1 MKPEKIAQSTV
12 LLVDDKPDN
21 LDVLLAHLHDAQL
34 RMLVAQSGEE
44 AIHITERFLPDLIL
58 LDVLMP
64 PGIDGFETC
73 RRLKANEKTTD
84 IPIIFITALS
94 DMNDKITGF
103 QVGGVDY
110 ITKPLR
116 HEEVLA
122 RVHTHLLLRRQRR
135 QLEIENASKNKFFS
149 IIAHDLRGPLHSIHE
164 LTKANRDL
172 LERQEYDQVKK
183 LLDLQY
189 TATENLTKL
198 LENLL
203 TWARIQQGTIEFRP
217 QMLNLGHLCRY
228 AIDVLKPAALQ
239 KQITLTSDLSGEVF
253 VLADMNMLETIVRN
267 LVSNAIKFTST
278 GGSITISMTQTEKI
292 VTVAVTDTGIGI
304 EAVFVPKLFEIGT
317 KFHRAG
323 TAHEKGTGLGLIL
336 CKEFVERHGGTIQ
349 VESAADR
356 GSTFSFTLSL
366 PENIAEAMKNKEY
379 AGLIGG
385 GEGQ

>member
-1 MKPEKIAQSTV
+1 MKTPQSTI

-21 LDVLLAHLHDAQL
+21 LDVLLAYLHDAQL

-58 LDVLMP
+58 LDVMMP

-73 RRLKANEKTTD
+73 LRLKANDATRE
-84 IPIIFITALS
+84 IPVIFITALS
-94 DMNDKITGF
+94 DVNDKIQGF

-122 RVHTHLLLRRQRR
+122 RVHTHLLLRQQRR
-135 QLEIENASKNKFFS
+135 QLEIENAAKNKFFS

-164 LTKANRDL
+164 LVKANKEL
-172 LERQEYDQVKK
+172 LERQEFDQIKK
-183 LLDLQY
+183 LLDLEY
-189 TATENLTKL
+189 AATENLTKL

-217 QMLNLGHLCRY
+217 QTLNIGHLCRY
-228 AIDVLKPAALQ
+228 TIEVLKPTAHQ
-239 KQITLTSDLSGEVF
+239 KQITLTSDLPGEAL
-253 VLADMNMLETIVRN
+253 VLADMNMVETIVRN
-267 LVSNAIKFTST
+267 LVSNAIKFTPA
-278 GGSITISMTQTEKI
+278 GGNITISMKYAPHA
-292 VTVAVTDTGIGI
+292 VTIAITDTGIGI
-304 EAVFVPKLFEIGT
+304 ESDVLPKLFDIDR
-317 KFHRAG
+317 KYHRAG

-349 VESAADR
+349 VKSELNH
-356 GSTFSFTLSL
+356 GSTFSFTLPLSNEL
-366 PENIAEAMKNKEY
+366 VHS
-379 AGLIGG
+379 GT
-385 GEGQ
+385 

>member
-1 MKPEKIAQSTV
+1 MNSMKTPQSTI

-21 LDVLLAHLHDAQL
+21 LDVLLAYLHDAQL

-58 LDVLMP
+58 LDVMMP

-73 RRLKANEKTTD
+73 LRLKANDATRE
-84 IPIIFITALS
+84 IPVIFITALS
-94 DMNDKITGF
+94 DVNDKIQGF

-122 RVHTHLLLRRQRR
+122 RVHTHLLLRQQRR
-135 QLEIENASKNKFFS
+135 QLEIENAAKNKFFS

-164 LTKANRDL
+164 LVKANKEL
-172 LERQEYDQVKK
+172 LERQEFDQIKK
-183 LLDLQY
+183 LLDLEY
-189 TATENLTKL
+189 AATENLTKL

-217 QMLNLGHLCRY
+217 QTLNIGHLCRY
-228 AIDVLKPAALQ
+228 TIEVLKPTAHQ
-239 KQITLTSDLSGEVF
+239 KQITLTSDLPGEAL
-253 VLADMNMLETIVRN
+253 VLADMNMVETIVRN
-267 LVSNAIKFTST
+267 LVSNAIKFTPE
-278 GGSITISMTQTEKI
+278 GGNITISMKHAQHA
-292 VTVAVTDTGIGI
+292 VTIAITDTGIGI
-304 EAVFVPKLFEIGT
+304 ESDVLPKLFDIDR
-317 KFHRAG
+317 KYHRAG

-349 VESAADR
+349 VKSELNH
-356 GSTFSFTLSL
+356 GSTFSFTLPLSN
-366 PENIAEAMKNKEY
+366 E
-379 AGLIGG
+379 LIHSGT
-385 GEGQ
+385 

>member
-1 MKPEKIAQSTV
+1 MNSMKTPQSTI

-21 LDVLLAHLHDAQL
+21 LDVLLAYLHDAQL

-58 LDVLMP
+58 LDVMMP

-73 RRLKANEKTTD
+73 LRLKANDATRE
-84 IPIIFITALS
+84 IPVIFITALS
-94 DMNDKITGF
+94 DVNDKIQGF

-122 RVHTHLLLRRQRR
+122 RVHTHLLLRQQRR
-135 QLEIENASKNKFFS
+135 QLEIENAAKNKFFS

-164 LTKANRDL
+164 LVKANKEL
-172 LERQEYDQVKK
+172 LERQEFDQIKK
-183 LLDLQY
+183 LLDLEY
-189 TATENLTKL
+189 AATENLTKL

-217 QMLNLGHLCRY
+217 QTLNIGHLCRY
-228 AIDVLKPAALQ
+228 TIEVLKPTAHQ
-239 KQITLTSDLSGEVF
+239 KQITLTSDLPGEAL
-253 VLADMNMLETIVRN
+253 VLADMNMVETIVRN
-267 LVSNAIKFTST
+267 LVSNAIKFTPA
-278 GGSITISMTQTEKI
+278 GGNITISMKHAQHA
-292 VTVAVTDTGIGI
+292 VTIAITDTGIGI
-304 EAVFVPKLFEIGT
+304 ESDVLPKLFDIDR
-317 KFHRAG
+317 KYHRAG

-349 VESAADR
+349 VKSELNH
-356 GSTFSFTLSL
+356 GSTFSFTLPLSNEL
-366 PENIAEAMKNKEY
+366 VHS
-379 AGLIGG
+379 GT
-385 GEGQ
+385 

>member
-1 MKPEKIAQSTV
+1 MNPNKITQSTV
-12 LLVDDKPDN
+12 LLVDN
-21 LDVLLAHLHDAQL
+21 LDVLLAYLHDAQL

-73 RRLKANEKTTD
+73 RRLKANEKTAE
-84 IPIIFITALS
+84 IPVIFITALL
-94 DMNDKITGF
+94 DVNDKIVGF
-103 QVGGVDY
+103 QAGGVDY

-116 HEEVLA
+116 HEEVLV
-122 RVHTHLLLRRQRR
+122 RVHTHLLLRHQRR
-135 QLEIENASKNKFFS
+135 QLEIENAAKDKFFS

-183 LLDLQY
+183 LLDLEY
-189 TATENLTKL
+189 AATENLTKL

-203 TWARIQQGTIEFRP
+203 TWAQIQQGTIEFRP
-217 QMLNLGHLCRY
+217 QILNLGHLCRY
-228 AIDVLKPAALQ
+228 ALDVLKPAALQ
-239 KQITLTSDLSGEVF
+239 KQIMLTSDFPEDVF
-253 VLADMNMLETIVRN
+253 VVADMNMLETIVRN
-267 LVSNAIKFTST
+267 LVSNAIKFTPT
-278 GGSITISMTQTEKI
+278 GGSVTIAMTQAKDM
-292 VTVAVTDTGIGI
+292 VTIKVADTGIGI
-304 EAVFVPKLFEIGT
+304 DAAFLPQLFEIGT

-336 CKEFVERHGGTIQ
+336 CKEFVERHGGDIQ
-349 VESAADR
+349 VESVAGR
-356 GSTFSFTLSL
+356 GSTFWFTLPL
-366 PENIAEAMKNKEY
+366 PNDVAKAMSNTRY

-385 GEGQ
+385 DDER

>member
-1 MKPEKIAQSTV
+1 MNSMKTPQSTI

-21 LDVLLAHLHDAQL
+21 LDVLLAYLHDAQL

-58 LDVLMP
+58 LDVMMP

-73 RRLKANEKTTD
+73 LRLKANDATRE
-84 IPIIFITALS
+84 IPVIFITALS
-94 DMNDKITGF
+94 DVNDKIQGF

-122 RVHTHLLLRRQRR
+122 RVHTHLLLRQQRR
-135 QLEIENASKNKFFS
+135 QLEIENAAKNKFFS

-164 LTKANRDL
+164 LVKANKEL
-172 LERQEYDQVKK
+172 LERQEFDQIKK
-183 LLDLQY
+183 LLDLEY
-189 TATENLTKL
+189 AATENLTKL

-217 QMLNLGHLCRY
+217 QTLNIGHLCRY
-228 AIDVLKPAALQ
+228 TIEVLKPTAQQ
-239 KQITLTSDLSGEVF
+239 KQITLTSDFPGEAL
-253 VLADMNMLETIVRN
+253 VLADMNMVETIVRN
-267 LVSNAIKFTST
+267 LVSNAIKFTPA
-278 GGSITISMTQTEKI
+278 GGNITISMQHAQHA
-292 VTVAVTDTGIGI
+292 VTIAITDTGIGI
-304 EAVFVPKLFEIGT
+304 ESDVLPKLFDIDR
-317 KFHRAG
+317 KYHRAG

-349 VESAADR
+349 VKSELNH
-356 GSTFSFTLSL
+356 GSTFSFTLPLSNEL
-366 PENIAEAMKNKEY
+366 VHS
-379 AGLIGG
+379 GT
-385 GEGQ
+385 

>member
-1 MKPEKIAQSTV
+1 MNSMKTPQSTI

-21 LDVLLAHLHDAQL
+21 LDVLLAYLHDAQL

-58 LDVLMP
+58 LDVMMP

-73 RRLKANEKTTD
+73 LRLKANDATRE
-84 IPIIFITALS
+84 IPVIFITALS
-94 DMNDKITGF
+94 DVNDKIQGF

-122 RVHTHLLLRRQRR
+122 RVHTHLLLRQQRR
-135 QLEIENASKNKFFS
+135 QLEIENAAKNKFFS

-164 LTKANRDL
+164 LVKANKEL
-172 LERQEYDQVKK
+172 LERQEFDQIKK
-183 LLDLQY
+183 LLDLEY
-189 TATENLTKL
+189 AATENLTKL

-217 QMLNLGHLCRY
+217 QTLNIGHLCRY
-228 AIDVLKPAALQ
+228 TIEVLKPTAHQ
-239 KQITLTSDLSGEVF
+239 KQITLTSDLPGEAL
-253 VLADMNMLETIVRN
+253 VLADMNMVETIVRN
-267 LVSNAIKFTST
+267 LVSNAIKFTPA
-278 GGSITISMTQTEKI
+278 GGNITISMKHAQHA
-292 VTVAVTDTGIGI
+292 VTIAITDTGIGI
-304 EAVFVPKLFEIGT
+304 ESDVLPKLFDIDR
-317 KFHRAG
+317 KYHRAG

-349 VESAADR
+349 VKSELNH
-356 GSTFSFTLSL
+356 GSTFSFTLPLSN
-366 PENIAEAMKNKEY
+366 E
-379 AGLIGG
+379 LIHSGT
-385 GEGQ
+385 

>member
-1 MKPEKIAQSTV
+1 MNPNKIAQSTV

-21 LDVLLAHLHDAQL
+21 LDVLLAYLHDAQL

-73 RRLKANEKTTD
+73 RRLKASDATAD
-84 IPIIFITALS
+84 IPVIFITALS
-94 DMNDKITGF
+94 DVNEKIRGF

-135 QLEIENASKNKFFS
+135 QLEIENASKDKFFS

-164 LTKANRDL
+164 LARANKEL
-172 LERQEYDQVKK
+172 LERQEYEQVKK
-183 LLDLQY
+183 LVELEY
-189 TATENLTKL
+189 AATENLTKL

-217 QMLNLGHLCRY
+217 QMLNVAHLCRY
-228 AIDVLKPAALQ
+228 AIDILKPTALQ
-239 KQITLTSDLSGEVF
+239 KQITLTSELAGEALVF
-253 VLADMNMLETIVRN
+253 ADMNMLETIIRN
-267 LVSNAIKFTST
+267 LIANAIKFTPL
-278 GGSITISMTQTEKI
+278 GGS
-292 VTVAVTDTGIGI
+292 VTVAMTQKRDAVTIAVIDTGVGI
-304 EAVFVPKLFEIGT
+304 DAAYVPKLFDIGV
-317 KFHRAG
+317 KFRRTG
-323 TAHEKGTGLGLIL
+323 TANEKGTGLGLIL
-336 CKEFVERHGGTIQ
+336 CKEFVERHGGTMH
-349 VESAADR
+349 VESEVNR
-356 GSTFSFTLSL
+356 GSTFSFTLPL
-366 PENIAEAMKNKEY
+366 NNE
-379 AGLIGG
+379 
-385 GEGQ
+385 Q

>member
-1 MKPEKIAQSTV
+1 MNSNKMKQSTV
-12 LLVDDKPDN
+12 LLVDDKPEN
-21 LDVLLAHLHDAQL
+21 LDVLLAYLHDAQL

-73 RRLKANEKTTD
+73 RRLKASEKTAE

-94 DMNDKITGF
+94 DVNDKITGF

-122 RVHTHLLLRRQRR
+122 RVHTHLLLRRQRQ

-149 IIAHDLRGPLHSIHE
+149 IIAHDLRGPLHSIYE
-164 LTKANRDL
+164 LTKTNREL
-172 LERQEYDQVKK
+172 LERQDYEQVKK
-183 LLDLQY
+183 LLDLEY
-189 TATENLTKL
+189 AATENLTKL

-203 TWARIQQGTIEFRP
+203 TWARIQQGTIEFKP

-239 KQITLTSDLSGEVF
+239 KEITLTSDFSGDVF
-253 VLADMNMLETIVRN
+253 VVVDMNMLETVVRN
-267 LVSNAIKFTST
+267 LVSNAIKFTPI
-278 GGSITISMTQTEKI
+278 GGKITISMTQAKEMA
-292 VTVAVTDTGIGI
+292 TVAVTDTGIGI
-304 EAVFVPKLFEIGT
+304 DAAFLPQLFEIGA
-317 KFHRAG
+317 KFHRLG

-336 CKEFVERHGGTIQ
+336 CKEFVERHGGSIQ
-349 VESAADR
+349 VDSAVNC
-356 GSTFSFTLSL
+356 GSTFSFTLPL
-366 PENIAEAMKNKEY
+366 PNDMAEAMNNNEY

-385 GEGQ
+385 GDGR